1 MNQEAFASPARAH
14 SSAYLGL
21 VYSGLAYV
29 LFLGSFTAFALAV
42 TGLWAPWA
50 GKAELPAALA
60 ALVNAGL
67 VASFALQHTV
77 MARASFKARWTRL
90 VPPHLERSTFV
101 LFASVLLAGIVLF
114 WQPLPGALWSVDS
127 PFARTLLRVGFI
139 AGYLGVVACSFLID
153 HFHLFG
159 LQQSWRYSRGLPAL
173 EPSFHEPWAYRRIR
187 HPMMTSVIVMLWSTP
202 EMSAA
207 QALLAGLFTLY
218 VLAGTVFEEREL
230 AEQLGEDYAEYRTRV
245 RWKLVPGVF

>member
-1 MNQEAFASPARAH
+1 MNQQATLSPARAH

-42 TGLWAPWA
+42 TGLWVPWA
-50 GKAELPAALA
+50 GKGQLPLALA
-60 ALVNAGL
+60 IFVNVGL
-67 VASFALQHTV
+67 VASFVLQHTV
-77 MARASFKARWTRL
+77 MARSAFKAWWTRV
-90 VPPHLERSTFV
+90 VPAHLERSTFV
-101 LFASVLLAGIVLF
+101 LFASVLLLGIVLF
-114 WQPLPGALWSVDS
+114 WQPLPGALWNVDT
-127 PFARTLLRVGFI
+127 PFLRTLLRVGFL

-159 LQQSWRYSRGLPAL
+159 LQQSFRYSRGLPAL
-173 EPSFHEPWAYRRIR
+173 EPSFHEPWVYRRVR
-187 HPMMTSVIVMLWSTP
+187 HPMMTAILVMMWSTP
-202 EMSAA
+202 EMSAG

-218 VLAGTVFEEREL
+218 VLVGTVFEERGL
-230 AEQLGEDYAEYRTRV
+230 AEHLGEDYVGYRTRV